1 MENMK
6 IAIVGL
12 GWLGFP
18 LAKSLQAKGHEVVGT
33 TRTNSKIETF
43 KAAGIQSIIL
53 NDSLDNS
60 QELIRFFEN
69 TTACILNFPPNRK
82 ENPDNLKAYGQQA
95 VRIASL
101 FPSNCNFIFVSSTG
115 IYPDENQIAEEATF
129 DRNAHAE
136 HNHLAYAETELEKLL
151 GTRLTIV
158 RMAGLIGEQRN
169 LAVYFSGRENLPNG
183 NAPVN
188 LIHQTDCIHIL
199 EQIIAKNCWGETFN
213 GCASEHPTRAEYY
226 TFACEKAGIALPT
239 FLKTSAWQGKTISN
253 QKSKNVLDFT
263 YQYDSP
269 YMM

>member
-1 MENMK
+1 MK

-18 LAKSLQAKGHEVVGT
+18 LAKSIQSKGHEVVGS

-43 KAAGIQSIIL
+43 KVAGIESVIL
-53 NDSLDNS
+53 NDSFDNS

-69 TTACILNFPPNRK
+69 TTVCILNFPPNRK

-101 FPSNCNFIFVSSTG
+101 FPSNCKFIFVSSTG
-115 IYPDENQIAEEATF
+115 IYPDENQLAEEATF

-136 HNHLAYAETELEKLL
+136 DNHLAFAETELEKLL
-151 GTRLTIV
+151 GTRMTVV
-158 RMAGLIGEQRN
+158 RMAGLIGENRN
-169 LAVYFSGRENLPNG
+169 LAVYFSGKENLPNG

-188 LIHQTDCIHIL
+188 LIHQTDCIRLL

-213 GCASEHPTRAEYY
+213 ACASEHPTRAEYY
-226 TFACEKAGIALPT
+226 TFACEKAGIQLPS
-239 FLKTSAWQGKTISN
+239 FLTDSIWQGKTISN
-253 QKSKNVLDFT
+253 EKSKNVLEFT

-269 YMM
+269 FLM